1 MIKIILLFIVLFG
14 GISVGRYVYSSITPG
29 QKKSL
34 WSILGFSAISAGI
47 VVAIM
52 TSIVVFF

>member
-14 GISVGRYVYSSITPG
+14 GISVGRYVYSNITTG